1 VFDLSWSKLSGN
13 EEICAKLFRE
23 VFCTIYNL
31 SFIEKHGATAKIKR
45 AMTNQ
50 HSNALLIIDDHPVYR
65 EALGEILTR
74 EFTNLGISVFTASN
88 ASEGLELVDAM
99 DKLWV
104 VLLDVKMPGLSGLAG
119 IKVFKQKSN
128 VAHVVSISGLE
139 SPAWESRAVAAGATL
154 FVSKNSTSLSIYNK
168 VQKLFGTNAQPT
180 VVEAT
185 EEQPDI
191 RLTQRQM
198 EVLHLISLGHPN
210 KIIADYLEIKEQTV
224 KIHINQIFKELRVFN
239 RTQAVLKAQ
248 KHQLLGN

>member
-1 VFDLSWSKLSGN
+1 
-13 EEICAKLFRE
+13 
-23 VFCTIYNL
+23 
-31 SFIEKHGATAKIKR
+31 
-45 AMTNQ
+45 MTNQ

-74 EFTNLGISVFTASN
+74 EFSSLDIGVFTASN
-88 ASEGLELVDAM
+88 ASEGLEWVDAM
-99 DKLWV
+99 DKVWV

-119 IKVFKQKSN
+119 IKVFKQKPN
-128 VAHVVSISGLE
+128 VEHVVSISGLE
-139 SPAWESRAVAAGATL
+139 SLTWEPRAVAAGATL

-168 VQKLFGTNAQPT
+168 LQKLFEFSPKST
-180 VVEAT
+180 VVLAT
-185 EEQPDI
+185 EEQPDF
-191 RLTQRQM
+191 RLTQRQL

-248 KHQLLGN
+248 KHQLLGI